1 MRDDVFELGELVG
14 PYQIAPFNNL
24 EENLNFRITEKF
36 FIYVD
41 AEELNDV
48 LSSN

>member
-14 PYQIAPFNNL
+14 PYQIALFNNL
-24 EENLNFRITEKF
+24 EENLNFRITENI

-48 LSSN
+48 LSSR